1 MGASRRHA
9 RWTMRSQTSKNTM
22 VLDSCVPG
30 PPGELDSRADAR
42 TGIYQGRR
50 PLPDPE
56 AEASMMLASGLL
68 QRSRVQRDAQQVL
81 HILDRSMLLHRKS
94 CQLGMLMRLSCTPS
108 KPSAFTLTAALL
120 LDAGH
125 CSPAQCS
132 RPVLSGRKAH
142 WSSPPVGCPARRRAC
157 TRRSMRCRLLQ

>member
-125 CSPAQCS
+125 CSPHSAPDQCFLVGRLIGLLLLWGVLPGGAHAQEE
-132 RPVLSGRKAH
+132 A
-142 WSSPPVGCPARRRAC
+142 
-157 TRRSMRCRLLQ
+157 